1 MTVSEES
8 LLQRDRALLGDEA
21 LAEASGQDSRNGES
35 AVAID
40 ISDLNAARQVFCS
53 AVLSKMCVIT
63 WVSVTWGAQ
72 QVLLKPYMIH
82 SEF

>member
-21 LAEASGQDSRNGES
+21 LAEAAGTESRKGDD

-40 ISDLNAARQVFCS
+40 VSDLNAARQVLCV
-53 AVLSKMCVIT
+53 ADLSRLLIIT
-63 WVSVTWGAQ
+63 WVSTSLGGQ
-72 QVLLKPYMIH
+72 QSLSRSYMMH